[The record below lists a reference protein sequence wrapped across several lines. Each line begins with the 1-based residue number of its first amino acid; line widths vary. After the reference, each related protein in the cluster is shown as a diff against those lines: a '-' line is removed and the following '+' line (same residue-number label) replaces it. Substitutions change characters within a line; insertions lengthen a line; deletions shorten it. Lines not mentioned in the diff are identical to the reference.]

1 MLKFIPLLTA
11 AILALPVPMLAQD
24 AGAVLRIIEAQ
35 DQIVRIQAKTRH
47 TTVIVLPASEDIL
60 DFVVGDSEYWHLTGA
75 ANLAFLKPI
84 AEGVTTNVALVCAS
98 GRIYS
103 FLVTEGSAGEPHLI
117 VRVEHPQID
126 DPRISPGVNTPAFV
140 RRSQVTAYQ
149 EMAET
154 AMKTV
159 ATVQE
164 EAEVRVAE
172 AKALAEGETEAF
184 RSDYPTRLNFP
195 YRLEDKAIKWPF
207 LVEGMWNDGQFTY
220 LRSNAQE
227 TPALYEEKDG
237 KPALVAYDLEEDGL
251 YIARHVLG
259 NGWLQIGKEKAK
271 WRFTA
276 PRGEAVSSGWKRLY
290 PKPAGSL
297 PGGIVTQWGVAL
309 ITVLILI
316 FVALWLASGG
326 TEQAE
331 IDSIGGEV
339 TGPARNFAGQMAAQV
354 EAEAL
359 RAETRRAAAA
369 RTLQAQQR
377 QEARGAATGAIGGGE
392 LTMDEA
398 LLLAGPSPETGR
410 AYTTEEFEL
419 RERLRLEALERR
431 SRSLRSSPVAQTYRQ
446 LDRARSPAEAGAEP
460 GPVEAIRAE
469 GAAALAQ
476 ALGTF
481 EGATTGLEDEIA
493 AEAESDQAFLRA
505 LTGAQQ
511 GGGPGAGAAAAPHS
525 LGFPGAAAQPSRDYA
540 NPSRLEGGDDPPG
553 WERIY
558 EGSFLEAVLVTQ
570 LSGDFPGPVLA
581 QVAVPFYSAD
591 RQRVLV
597 PRGARVI
604 GTASAVIGQDQ
615 ERLAVSFHRLIY
627 PDGRWVTLD
636 FHGLNQVGEGALKD
650 RVNRH
655 YFSMFAAVGAVG
667 IISGLTLQNSN
678 PYGGGAQ
685 AFRAGAGQG
694 LGQAAEQILQ
704 RFLNRLPT
712 LTIRAGHRLRI
723 WFTSDVLVPRNL
735 KGE

>member
-1 MLKFIPLLTA
+1 MT
-11 AILALPVPMLAQD
+11 
-24 AGAVLRIIEAQ
+24 
-35 DQIVRIQAKTRH
+35 
-47 TTVIVLPASEDIL
+47 
-60 DFVVGDSEYWHLTGA
+60 
-75 ANLAFLKPI
+75 
-84 AEGVTTNVALVCAS
+84 
-98 GRIYS
+98 
-103 FLVTEGSAGEPHLI
+103 
-117 VRVEHPQID
+117 
-126 DPRISPGVNTPAFV
+126 
-140 RRSQVTAYQ
+140 
-149 EMAET
+149 
-154 AMKTV
+154 
-159 ATVQE
+159 
-164 EAEVRVAE
+164 
-172 AKALAEGETEAF
+172 
-184 RSDYPTRLNFP
+184 
-195 YRLEDKAIKWPF
+195 
-207 LVEGMWNDGQFTY
+207 
-220 LRSNAQE
+220 
-227 TPALYEEKDG
+227 
-237 KPALVAYDLEEDGL
+237 
-251 YIARHVLG
+251 
-259 NGWLQIGKEKAK
+259 
-271 WRFTA
+271 
-276 PRGEAVSSGWKRLY
+276 GWKRLY

-359 RAETRRAAAA
+359 RAETRRAAAD

-377 QEARGAATGAIGGGE
+377 QEAREVATGAIGGGQV
-392 LTMDEA
+392 TMDEA
-398 LLLAGPSPETGR
+398 MLLAGPSPETGR
-410 AYTTEEFEL
+410 AYTQQEFEL

-446 LDRARSPAEAGAEP
+446 FDRARSPTEAGAEP

-481 EGATTGLEDEIA
+481 QGVTGGLEDEIA

-511 GGGPGAGAAAAPHS
+511 GGGPDPAQAVPPGPAAAAAPNS

-604 GTASAVIGQDQ
+604 GTASAVLGQDQ

>member
-1 MLKFIPLLTA
+1 M
-11 AILALPVPMLAQD
+11 
-24 AGAVLRIIEAQ
+24 
-35 DQIVRIQAKTRH
+35 
-47 TTVIVLPASEDIL
+47 
-60 DFVVGDSEYWHLTGA
+60 
-75 ANLAFLKPI
+75 
-84 AEGVTTNVALVCAS
+84 
-98 GRIYS
+98 
-103 FLVTEGSAGEPHLI
+103 
-117 VRVEHPQID
+117 
-126 DPRISPGVNTPAFV
+126 
-140 RRSQVTAYQ
+140 
-149 EMAET
+149 
-154 AMKTV
+154 
-159 ATVQE
+159 
-164 EAEVRVAE
+164 
-172 AKALAEGETEAF
+172 
-184 RSDYPTRLNFP
+184 
-195 YRLEDKAIKWPF
+195 
-207 LVEGMWNDGQFTY
+207 
-220 LRSNAQE
+220 
-227 TPALYEEKDG
+227 
-237 KPALVAYDLEEDGL
+237 
-251 YIARHVLG
+251 
-259 NGWLQIGKEKAK
+259 
-271 WRFTA
+271 
-276 PRGEAVSSGWKRLY
+276 SSGWKRLY

-309 ITVLILI
+309 ITVLILV
-316 FVALWLASGG
+316 FVAIWLATGG
-326 TEQAE
+326 SSPAE

-339 TGPARNFAGQMAAQV
+339 TGPARSFAGRMAAQV

-377 QEARGAATGAIGGGE
+377 QEARESATGAIGGGQV
-392 LTMDEA
+392 TMDEA
-398 LLLAGPSPETGR
+398 LLLAGPSPETGE
-410 AYTTEEFEL
+410 AYTQQEFEL
-419 RERLRLEALERR
+419 RERLRLEDLERR

-446 LDRARSPAEAGAEP
+446 FDRARSPSQPGA
-460 GPVEAIRAE
+460 VEAIRAE
-469 GAAALAQ
+469 GAAALSQ

-481 EGATTGLEDEIA
+481 QGVTGSLEDEIA
-493 AEAESDQAFLRA
+493 AEAVSDQAFLAA
-505 LTGAQQ
+505 LTGAQR
-511 GGGPGAGAAAAPHS
+511 GGEPDPAQAVPPGPAAPAAPAPNS
-525 LGFPGAAAQPSRDYA
+525 PGFSGAAAQPARDYA
-540 NPSRLEGGDDPPG
+540 NPPRLEGGGDPPG

-604 GTASAVIGQDQ
+604 GTASAVLGRDQ

-712 LTIRAGHRLRI
+712 ITIRAGHRLRI
-723 WFTSDVLVPRNL
+723 WLTSDVLVPRNL

>member
-1 MLKFIPLLTA
+1 MEA
-11 AILALPVPMLAQD
+11 PVPQASRELAGRHCHSMGG
-24 AGAVLRIIEAQ
+24 GAYYRVDPCVCGDMACHRRI
-35 DQIVRIQAKTRH
+35 V
-47 TTVIVLPASEDIL
+47 
-60 DFVVGDSEYWHLTGA
+60 
-75 ANLAFLKPI
+75 
-84 AEGVTTNVALVCAS
+84 
-98 GRIYS
+98 
-103 FLVTEGSAGEPHLI
+103 
-117 VRVEHPQID
+117 
-126 DPRISPGVNTPAFV
+126 
-140 RRSQVTAYQ
+140 
-149 EMAET
+149 
-154 AMKTV
+154 
-159 ATVQE
+159 
-164 EAEVRVAE
+164 
-172 AKALAEGETEAF
+172 
-184 RSDYPTRLNFP
+184 
-195 YRLEDKAIKWPF
+195 
-207 LVEGMWNDGQFTY
+207 
-220 LRSNAQE
+220 
-227 TPALYEEKDG
+227 
-237 KPALVAYDLEEDGL
+237 
-251 YIARHVLG
+251 
-259 NGWLQIGKEKAK
+259 
-271 WRFTA
+271 
-276 PRGEAVSSGWKRLY
+276 
-290 PKPAGSL
+290 
-297 PGGIVTQWGVAL
+297 
-309 ITVLILI
+309 
-316 FVALWLASGG
+316 
-326 TEQAE
+326 
-331 IDSIGGEV
+331 
-339 TGPARNFAGQMAAQV
+339 AGQMAAQV

-359 RAETRRAAAA
+359 RAQTRRAAAE
-369 RTLQAQQR
+369 RTLQAQ
-377 QEARGAATGAIGGGE
+377 GVATGAIGGGQV
-392 LTMDEA
+392 TMDEA

-410 AYTTEEFEL
+410 AYTQQEFEL

-469 GAAALAQ
+469 GAAALSQ

-481 EGATTGLEDEIA
+481 QGVTGSLEDEIG
-493 AEAESDQAFLRA
+493 AEVDADRAFLAA
-505 LTGAQQ
+505 LTGAQR
-511 GGGPGAGAAAAPHS
+511 GGGPDPAQAVSPGPAAPAAPAPNS
-525 LGFPGAAAQPSRDYA
+525 LGFSDAAGQPARDYA

-604 GTASAVIGQDQ
+604 GTASAVQGQDQ

-712 LTIRAGHRLRI
+712 ITIRAGHRLRI

>member
-1 MLKFIPLLTA
+1 
-11 AILALPVPMLAQD
+11 
-24 AGAVLRIIEAQ
+24 
-35 DQIVRIQAKTRH
+35 
-47 TTVIVLPASEDIL
+47 
-60 DFVVGDSEYWHLTGA
+60 
-75 ANLAFLKPI
+75 
-84 AEGVTTNVALVCAS
+84 
-98 GRIYS
+98 
-103 FLVTEGSAGEPHLI
+103 
-117 VRVEHPQID
+117 
-126 DPRISPGVNTPAFV
+126 
-140 RRSQVTAYQ
+140 
-149 EMAET
+149 
-154 AMKTV
+154 
-159 ATVQE
+159 
-164 EAEVRVAE
+164 
-172 AKALAEGETEAF
+172 
-184 RSDYPTRLNFP
+184 
-195 YRLEDKAIKWPF
+195 
-207 LVEGMWNDGQFTY
+207 
-220 LRSNAQE
+220 
-227 TPALYEEKDG
+227 
-237 KPALVAYDLEEDGL
+237 
-251 YIARHVLG
+251 
-259 NGWLQIGKEKAK
+259 
-271 WRFTA
+271 
-276 PRGEAVSSGWKRLY
+276 
-290 PKPAGSL
+290 
-297 PGGIVTQWGVAL
+297 
-309 ITVLILI
+309 
-316 FVALWLASGG
+316 
-326 TEQAE
+326 
-331 IDSIGGEV
+331 
-339 TGPARNFAGQMAAQV
+339 
-354 EAEAL
+354 
-359 RAETRRAAAA
+359 
-369 RTLQAQQR
+369 
-377 QEARGAATGAIGGGE
+377 
-392 LTMDEA
+392 MDEA

-410 AYTTEEFEL
+410 AYTQQEFEL

-446 LDRARSPAEAGAEP
+446 LDRARSPTEAGAPP

-511 GGGPGAGAAAAPHS
+511 GGGPAAHVAPAPHS
-525 LGFPGAAAQPSRDYA
+525 LGFPGAAAPPVRDYA
-540 NPSRLEGGDDPPG
+540 NPSRLESGEDPAG

-604 GTASAVIGQDQ
+604 GTASAVIGRDQ

-678 PYGGGAQ
+678 PYGGGAE

-704 RFLNRLPT
+704 RFLNRLPNI
-712 LTIRAGHRLRI
+712 TIRAGHRLRI
-723 WFTSDVLVPRNL
+723 WFTSDVRVPRNL